1 LKCARSGPNDPLN
14 RRAECSGGG
23 SCRTYLDRKVE
34 IVIDYGLTDIVA
46 TRFGAE
52 SAPAKRSHAA

>member
-1 LKCARSGPNDPLN
+1 VGRTIRLTRH
-14 RRAECSGGG
+14 AEFGGGG

-46 TRFGAE
+46 TRFDAE
-52 SAPAKRSHAA
+52 SAPAKRLYAA